1 MKKLIMIFL
10 AVFVSTVVFS
20 QTRCNSCSG
29 YGKFRCNV
37 CGGGGVVYQQ
47 VYNPYYGLYQT
58 VPYACANCGGYG
70 AIVCRTCGGYGYV
83 STPSFRGN
91 GDGYVYQG
99 IINLKRTISGTYDR
113 FPLYNYRGTN
123 YVKVGSSYINISG
136 TGTVNINNIKYN
148 KP

>member
-1 MKKLIMIFL
+1 MKKVIMILFAL
-10 AVFVSTVVFS
+10 FVAMPTFS
-20 QTRCNSCSG
+20 QTRCSSCSG

-47 VYNPYYGLYQT
+47 VYNPYYGFYQT
-58 VPYACANCGGYG
+58 VSYACANCGGYG

-83 STPSFRGN
+83 STPSF
-91 GDGYVYQG
+91 
-99 IINLKRTISGTYDR
+99 DR

>member
-1 MKKLIMIFL
+1 MESFVVTYVEVVELYIKKFTTLTT
-10 AVFVSTVVFS
+10 VSIRLYHTLVQIVEVMVLSYAGLVVDMVMS
-20 QTRCNSCSG
+20 A
-29 YGKFRCNV
+29 
-37 CGGGGVVYQQ
+37 
-47 VYNPYYGLYQT
+47 P
-58 VPYACANCGGYG
+58 
-70 AIVCRTCGGYGYV
+70 
-83 STPSFRGN
+83 PSFRGN

-99 IINLKRTISGTYDR
+99 TINLKRTTSGTYDR

>member
-1 MKKLIMIFL
+1 MSVEEVELFINKFTTPTT
-10 AVFVSTVVFS
+10 VSIRLYHMLVQIVEAMVLLCVGLVVDM
-20 QTRCNSCSG
+20 
-29 YGKFRCNV
+29 V
-37 CGGGGVVYQQ
+37 M
-47 VYNPYYGLYQT
+47 
-58 VPYACANCGGYG
+58 
-70 AIVCRTCGGYGYV
+70 
-83 STPSFRGN
+83 SFRGN

-99 IINLKRTISGTYDR
+99 TINLKRTISGTYDR